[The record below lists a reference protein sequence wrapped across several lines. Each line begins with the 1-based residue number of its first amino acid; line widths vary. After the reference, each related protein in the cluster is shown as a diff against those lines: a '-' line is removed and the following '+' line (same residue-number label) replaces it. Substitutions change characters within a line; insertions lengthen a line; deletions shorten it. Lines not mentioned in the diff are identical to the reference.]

1 MPRRGFREPAGVFP
15 SFLPEPGMLT
25 LNVRG
30 LPRSMTEAALRDLF
44 ASHGRVFDLR
54 IAKDLF
60 SGECKGFA
68 ELKMEG
74 HEARSAIAA
83 LNGTTQQG
91 AMIRVGLHEER
102 KGRRH
107 R

>member
-1 MPRRGFREPAGVFP
+1 
-15 SFLPEPGMLT
+15 MLM

-30 LPRSMTEAALRDLF
+30 LPRSMTENSLRQLF

-54 IAKDLF
+54 IARDLF
-60 SGECKGFA
+60 SGECRGFA

-74 HEARSAIAA
+74 HEARTAIAA
-83 LNGTTQQG
+83 LNGSVQDG
-91 AMIRVGLHEER
+91 APIRVSLYEER
-102 KGRRH
+102 KGRR

>member
-1 MPRRGFREPAGVFP
+1 
-15 SFLPEPGMLT
+15 MLT

-30 LPRSMTEAALRDLF
+30 LPRSMTETTLQQLF
-44 ASHGRVFDLR
+44 AAHGRVFDLR

-83 LNGTTQQG
+83 LDGSTQSDSI
-91 AMIRVGLHEER
+91 IRVSLHDDR
-102 KGRRH
+102 KRARR

>member
-1 MPRRGFREPAGVFP
+1 
-15 SFLPEPGMLT
+15 MLT
-25 LNVRG
+25 MIVRG
-30 LPRSMTEAALRDLF
+30 LPKSMTHATLEKLF

-74 HEARSAIAA
+74 HNARAAIAA
-83 LNGTTQQG
+83 LNNSLQDG
-91 AMIRVGLHEER
+91 ANVRVSLADEN
-102 KGRRH
+102 KGRRG